1 MSQGQGCSIF
11 THSRCMKWRS
21 QLDFQDVKEMK
32 SQDSMCTP
40 LTCKVNNMAKNV
52 KKTKSQ
58 SLTWIIPQ
66 PEDAVL
72 HTLLSWL
79 KEEALF
85 GHHHSVPCILNR
97 VEIGKFW
104 HYGLKCGRGGW
115 HRPPE
120 SQIGLNSFLPPT
132 RWFCPTLLMNMMMG
146 RCAQLGPCQAHTVL
160 TIKYR
165 GSLSS
170 RPRLTALESN
180 IE

>member
-1 MSQGQGCSIF
+1 
-11 THSRCMKWRS
+11 
-21 QLDFQDVKEMK
+21 
-32 SQDSMCTP
+32 
-40 LTCKVNNMAKNV
+40 MAKNV
-52 KKTKSQ
+52 NNQKI
-58 SLTWIIPQ
+58 SLTWLIPQ

-72 HTLLSWL
+72 HSLLSWL
-79 KEEALF
+79 KGDALF

-104 HYGLKCGRGGW
+104 HYDLKCGRGGW

-132 RWFCPTLLMNMMMG
+132 WWFCPTLLMNMMMG

-180 IE
+180 IEYPNKFLKRCPISWVSHVTGHSPGIFRLCEQWWKPLSPRNLRWTSS

>member
-1 MSQGQGCSIF
+1 MWCFLGVTLVSRNSPEKNLKTICILSLSSILY
-11 THSRCMKWRS
+11 HILW
-21 QLDFQDVKEMK
+21 V
-32 SQDSMCTP
+32 
-40 LTCKVNNMAKNV
+40 V
-52 KKTKSQ
+52 KKVKFVIT
-58 SLTWIIPQ
+58 SLRKFRQISKLNLIPQ